1 MDSTIPR
8 SLFLLAMILLGGYF
22 AGGETALSYCN
33 RIRMKTLAEEGDK
46 RAKRVVAITD
56 QFDRALVVLLI
67 GNNVIHVAA
76 ASVAT
81 VLAMDLFAGFPT
93 LAKYASVISTVVL
106 TLAVFIFSETIP
118 KNIARANSDKFAM
131 IISFSVLILMKILTP
146 IAVFFTFISDKAKAL
161 FQKGGKNPSMTEE
174 EFATIVDE
182 IEDEGII
189 DPEESEIIKSA
200 IEFGDGKVSEIMTPI
215 SEAVMLPR
223 DVSHETLKKTVMEIK
238 FSRIPVYNGDID
250 HIVGIIQTSDCL
262 WRLMNDL
269 PVDIGAMLK
278 KPCFARP
285 HMSLNQLFEEMEK
298 KRSHIA
304 IVTDSGK
311 TLGIVTMED
320 ILEEIAGEI
329 DDDDE
334 SSIVRPVKK
343 GVVKA

>member
-8 SLFLLAMILLGGYF
+8 SLLLLLLILLGGYF

-46 RAKRVVAITD
+46 RAKRVVTITD
-56 QFDRALVVLLI
+56 QFDKALVVLLI

-76 ASVAT
+76 ASIAT
-81 VLAMDLFAGFPT
+81 VLAIDLFKGTP
-93 LAKYASVISTVVL
+93 LAASASVIATVVL

-118 KNIARANSDKFAM
+118 KNIARANSDKLAL
-131 IISFSVLILMKILTP
+131 IISFSVLLLMKILTP
-146 IAVFFTFISDKAKAL
+146 IAALFTFISDKAKSL
-161 FQKGGKNPSMTEE
+161 FRKGGKNPSMTEE

-200 IEFGDGKVSEIMTPI
+200 IEFGDGKVEEIMTPI
-215 SEAVMLPR
+215 DKTVMLPR
-223 DVSHETLKKTVMEIK
+223 DASMDVLKKTVMEVK
-238 FSRIPVYNGDID
+238 YSRIPIFNGDTD

-262 WRLMNDL
+262 WRLMSDL

-285 HMSLNQLFEEMEK
+285 YMTLNQLFEEMEK

-304 IVTDSGK
+304 IVTDKGK

-329 DDDDE
+329 NDEDE
-334 SSIVRPVKK
+334 SSLARPVKK